1 MNQQMATLVSWK
13 KLIIKYS
20 DVNESNVYQN
30 HHVIK
35 RVGILS
41 LKKLSFKDIYL
52 ILILNT
58 ANKPTSS
65 IYLLEN
71 TTLDLSKIYL

>member
-1 MNQQMATLVSWK
+1 MNQQIATLVRWK
-13 KLIIKYS
+13 QLIIKYS
-20 DVNESNVYQN
+20 DVNESNVCQN

-35 RVGILS
+35 IVGILS
-41 LKKLSFKDIYL
+41 LKKLSSKDIYL

-65 IYLLEN
+65 NYLFEN
-71 TTLDLSKIYL
+71 TTLDWSKIHL